1 MKFGMTDSLLEQLY
15 SIHTLQQE
23 YIQKRLKKIGLTIQQ
38 ARTLNYI
45 ATHAGTI
52 QRNVAAYL
60 GKQDAT
66 VTNLL
71 KTLEKQEYIIR
82 KIPDDNERQ
91 KKLYLTAKGTT
102 IVKKVQAIFIDL
114 EGQLSTILS
123 EKNKNTLRQSLKIL
137 EQQFPE

>member
-23 YIQKRLKKIGLTIQQ
+23 HIQKRLKKIGLTIQQ
-38 ARTLNYI
+38 ARTLNYV
-45 ATHAGTI
+45 ATYSGTI

-114 EGQLSTILS
+114 EEQLSTILS

>member
-23 YIQKRLKKIGLTIQQ
+23 HIQKRLKKIGLTIQQ
-38 ARTLNYI
+38 ARTLNYV
-45 ATHAGTI
+45 AAHSGTI
-52 QRNVAAYL
+52 QKNVAAYL

-114 EGQLSTILS
+114 EEQLSTILS